1 VTQIIARVRRYKDG
15 APGYLGHMAKWQLAL
30 VAVFLVVFGIT
41 VILTGNP
48 TYLIAAV
55 MIAALVVGWALLNRA
70 MTKRVAAKHDSIEDA
85 MSDESEPIPSSHL
98 IPDSETAAGD
108 TPEAHDEINPHDIPP
123 DHPGRQAAE
132 AEAEEEPRDD
142 GARTTRGDDDLAQA
156 APEREERLEPSGEQR
171 GG

>member
-1 VTQIIARVRRYKDG
+1 
-15 APGYLGHMAKWQLAL
+15 MAKWQLAL